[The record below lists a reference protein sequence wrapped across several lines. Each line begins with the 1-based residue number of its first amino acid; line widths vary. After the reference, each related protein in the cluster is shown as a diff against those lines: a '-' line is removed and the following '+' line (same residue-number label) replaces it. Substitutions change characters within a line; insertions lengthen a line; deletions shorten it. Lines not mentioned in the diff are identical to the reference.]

1 MPANPNPAAPAPIRV
16 EKRPEGRHLVLE
28 GVVGAAQA
36 RSLVEAAR
44 GLAAE
49 PGPITVD
56 MSALSHLDC
65 AGVQVLLA
73 LVETQ
78 TRNDSVLRFE
88 SVSDSVAAT
97 FRNAGLGHLF

>member
-16 EKRPEGRHLVLE
+16 DNRPDGRHLVLE

-36 RSLVEAAR
+36 RTLLDTVRA
-44 GLAAE
+44 LAAE
-49 PGPITVD
+49 PGPVVVD
-56 MSALSHLDC
+56 LRGLGHLDC
-65 AGVQVLLA
+65 AGVQVLLG

-78 TRNDSVLRFE
+78 SRSDSVLRF
-88 SVSDSVAAT
+88 DSVPENVAVT

>member
-16 EKRPEGRHLVLE
+16 DKRPDGRHLLLE

-36 RSLVEAAR
+36 RTLLETAR

-49 PGPITVD
+49 PGPVIVN
-56 MSALSHLDC
+56 LSGLGHLDC
-65 AGVQVLLA
+65 AGIQVLLC

-78 TRNDSVLRFE
+78 TRHDSVLRFE
-88 SVSDSVAAT
+88 SASESVAAT
-97 FRNAGLGHLF
+97 FRNAGLGHLL